1 MILRTFVVTSP
12 ENGAIYDNNV
22 LSETLRFEVED
33 SGVGMSPEQ
42 LEQIFLPFEQVGD
55 SQRRAAGTGLGLAIS
70 RELVQL
76 MGSELKVKSELGKG
90 STFWFDLSLPI
101 VAVEGIQT
109 RYAPEREIVGYTGE
123 QQKVLVV
130 DDRVENRAVLLNLLE
145 PLGFEIVEAEN
156 GEVAVAKA
164 REIEPFL
171 IMTDLVMPVMTGFE
185 AVQAI
190 RQIPELTDVLIIA
203 ISASVYEKE
212 KENFA
217 VAKLLAISYFRNG
230 DWTDALSIF
239 DKNKDSKDEE
249 FLYFYGKTCEKQ
261 NLFDQ
266 AIKIY
271 GKIKGIKYKKLA
283 QERVAYITAKV
294 KIATVKDITDP
305 YIRSLIETSPGQS
318 EYPNAGAII
327 LLSDKNFKILSD
339 YTAVQEIHS
348 LIKILNDRGKEKYGE
363 VKLNYDS
370 TYEKIEI
377 EYARTIKPDKTIIP
391 VGAKH
396 IRDISEYPEYPLYSN
411 ARLKIISMPGLTK
424 GAIINPLKSL

>member
-1 MILRTFVVTSP
+1 MRKTKFKVQRFIFLAVIFIFVFTFQCIAKTHLELGNEYAAQS
-12 ENGAIYDNNV
+12 EKFFKEA
-22 LSETLRFEVED
+22 LSEYNLALNEPGADKLKINFLIGKLYYGHGEFEK
-33 SGVGMSPEQ
+33 
-42 LEQIFLPFEQVGD
+42 
-55 SQRRAAGTGLGLAIS
+55 AI
-70 RELVQL
+70 Q
-76 MGSELKVKSELGKG
+76 
-90 STFWFDLSLPI
+90 
-101 VAVEGIQT
+101 
-109 RYAPEREIVGYTGE
+109 
-123 QQKVLVV
+123 
-130 DDRVENRAVLLNLLE
+130 VLL
-145 PLGFEIVEAEN
+145 P
-156 GEVAVAKA
+156 
-164 REIEPFL
+164 
-171 IMTDLVMPVMTGFE
+171 
-185 AVQAI
+185 
-190 RQIPELTDVLIIA
+190 
-203 ISASVYEKE
+203 VYEKE

-339 YTAVQEIHS
+339 YTAV
-348 LIKILNDRGKEKYGE
+348 
-363 VKLNYDS
+363 
-370 TYEKIEI
+370 
-377 EYARTIKPDKTIIP
+377 
-391 VGAKH
+391 
-396 IRDISEYPEYPLYSN
+396 
-411 ARLKIISMPGLTK
+411 
-424 GAIINPLKSL
+424 